1 MAFDHKKNIRM
12 IALDLDDTT
21 LRTDKSMAPRTRDAL
36 EKAAGRGVI
45 VVVSTGRVLNSL
57 PDNVKS
63 VSGVRFVINSNGA
76 CVNDLETGETLYRNN
91 LDPEKVIRIA
101 DLLAGYD
108 FPVEVFT
115 GGEAYMNESDYN
127 KIKADPSKYRS
138 AEYILWSRRPVP
150 DVLAVLRRN
159 ADIIE
164 NISVNFR
171 TPEEKTMMRG
181 LLEEIGG
188 ITVTS
193 SVYYN
198 LEIGGAGTSK
208 AEALRVLMKRFG
220 ISADEL
226 MACGDSPN
234 DAAMIKMAGI
244 GVAVANANEKIKA
257 TADHVTDSNDED
269 GVAKAIEKFVL
280 T

>member
-1 MAFDHKKNIRM
+1 MAADRKKIRM

-21 LRTDKSMAPRTRDAL
+21 LRTDKSMAERT
-36 EKAAGRGVI
+36 EKALAGAAEQGVI

-63 VSGVRFVINSNGA
+63 VPGIRFVINSNGA
-76 CVNDLETGETLYRNN
+76 CINDLETGETLYKNF
-91 LDPEKVIRIA
+91 LDPEKVGQII
-101 DLLAGYD
+101 DLLAQYD

-127 KIKADPSKYRS
+127 KIKQNPSKYRS

-150 DVLAVLRRN
+150 DVLELLRLN

-171 TPEEKTMMRG
+171 KPEEKNRMRE
-181 LLEEIGG
+181 LLAEIGG

-198 LEIGGAGTSK
+198 IEIGGPNTSK

-220 ISADEL
+220 ISAEEL
-226 MACGDSPN
+226 MACGDSPH
-234 DAAMIKMAGI
+234 DAASGWMINAGR
-244 GVAVANANEKIKA
+244 GRL
-257 TADHVTDSNDED
+257 TD
-269 GVAKAIEKFVL
+269 VR
-280 T
+280 

>member
-1 MAFDHKKNIRM
+1 MAADRKKIRM

-21 LRTDKSMAPRTRDAL
+21 LRTDKSMAERT
-36 EKAAGRGVI
+36 EKALAGAAEQGVI

-63 VSGVRFVINSNGA
+63 VPGIRFVINSNGA
-76 CVNDLETGETLYRNN
+76 CINDLETGETLYKNF
-91 LDPEKVIRIA
+91 LDPEKVGQII
-101 DLLAGYD
+101 DLLAQYD

-127 KIKADPSKYRS
+127 KIKQNPSKYRS

-150 DVLAVLRRN
+150 DVLELLRLN

-171 TPEEKTMMRG
+171 KPEEKNRMRE
-181 LLEEIGG
+181 LLAEIGG

-198 LEIGGAGTSK
+198 IEIGGPNTSK

-220 ISADEL
+220 ISAEEL

-234 DAAMIKMAGI
+234 DAAMVEMAGI
-244 GVAVANANEKIKA
+244 GVAVANAHERIRQI
-257 TADHVTDSNDED
+257 ADYITDSNDND

>member
-1 MAFDHKKNIRM
+1 MAADRKKIRM

-21 LRTDKSMAPRTRDAL
+21 LRTDKSMAERT
-36 EKAAGRGVI
+36 EKALAGAAEQGVI

-63 VSGVRFVINSNGA
+63 VPGIRFVINSNGA
-76 CVNDLETGETLYRNN
+76 CINDLETGETLYKNF
-91 LDPEKVIRIA
+91 LDPEKVGQIIE
-101 DLLAGYD
+101 LLAQYD

-127 KIKADPSKYRS
+127 KIKQNPSKYRS

-150 DVLAVLRRN
+150 DVLELLRLN

-171 TPEEKTMMRG
+171 KPEEKNRMRE
-181 LLEEIGG
+181 LLAEIGG

-198 LEIGGAGTSK
+198 IEIGGPNTSK

-220 ISADEL
+220 ISAEEL

-234 DAAMIKMAGI
+234 DAAMVEMAGI
-244 GVAVANANEKIKA
+244 GVAVANAHERIRQI
-257 TADHVTDSNDED
+257 ADYITDSNDND

>member
-1 MAFDHKKNIRM
+1 MAADRKKNRM

-21 LRTDKSMAPRTRDAL
+21 LRTDKSMAERT
-36 EKAAGRGVI
+36 EKALAGAAEQGVI

-63 VSGVRFVINSNGA
+63 VPGIRFVINSNGA
-76 CVNDLETGETLYRNN
+76 CINDLETGETLYKNF
-91 LDPEKVIRIA
+91 LDSEKVGQIIE
-101 DLLAGYD
+101 LLAQYD

-127 KIKADPSKYRS
+127 KIKQNPSKYRS

-150 DVLAVLRRN
+150 DVLELLRLN

-171 TPEEKTMMRG
+171 KPEEKNRMRE
-181 LLEEIGG
+181 LLAEIGG

-198 LEIGGAGTSK
+198 IEIGGPNTSK

-220 ISADEL
+220 ISAEEL

-234 DAAMIKMAGI
+234 DAAMVEMAGI
-244 GVAVANANEKIKA
+244 GVAVANAHERIRQI
-257 TADHVTDSNDED
+257 ADYITDSNDND

>member
-1 MAFDHKKNIRM
+1 MAADRKKIRM

-21 LRTDKSMAPRTRDAL
+21 LRTDKSMAERT
-36 EKAAGRGVI
+36 EKALAGAAEQGVI

-63 VSGVRFVINSNGA
+63 VPGIRFVINSNGA
-76 CVNDLETGETLYRNN
+76 CINDLETGETLYKNF
-91 LDPEKVIRIA
+91 LDPEKVGQII
-101 DLLAGYD
+101 DLLAQYD

-127 KIKADPSKYRS
+127 KIKQNPSKYRS

-150 DVLAVLRRN
+150 DVLELLRLN

-171 TPEEKTMMRG
+171 KPEEKNRMRE
-181 LLEEIGG
+181 LLAEIGG

-198 LEIGGAGTSK
+198 IEIGGPNTSK
-208 AEALRVLMKRFG
+208 AEALRVLMNRFG
-220 ISADEL
+220 ISAEEL

-234 DAAMIKMAGI
+234 DAAMVEMAGI
-244 GVAVANANEKIKA
+244 GVAVANAHEKIKQI
-257 TADHVTDSNDED
+257 ADHITDSNDND